1 MKDYSNYHSNSSEK
15 IRNDAKV
22 VASATFRGLESENAL
37 INGDIET
44 VVYIYDKYSG
54 TESLKYLIDENEWL
68 TYGDVVH
75 RSNGEKWLVRTYEK
89 DNPLFKQWVAKMC
102 QYTLKWYDENSL
114 LHEYPC
120 ILEYNTKSNF
130 GEKGDR
136 VMVLPDGRRQVVLR
150 KDENTMKI
158 SRAKRFVI
166 GHEVFEVIDN
176 DFVSDI
182 GLVNL
187 SLQSKQSNPARDN
200 IELGIADYYYHQ
212 HKHELSIPYDNNSV
226 TVNLNQPFQLD
237 IRASKDGQAV
247 SINETILSST
257 NEDIGVVDEN
267 GLFTPLQVGTV
278 DIVAEYMG
286 ITKTITVEVVDSG
299 NNGNNLTIQIE
310 GNIQPYFEI
319 KNNQQKIYTVKVFS
333 GETVVDIPVEFE
345 LFSDDKISS
354 TTMASITQF
363 DNTSCTIKNNKA
375 STGHVQLKVS
385 LQDDPSIINWFKIQ
399 MKPLF

>member
-166 GHEVFEVIDN
+166 GREVFEVIDN

-187 SLQSKQSNPARDN
+187 SLQSTQTNPARDN

-212 HKHELSIPYDNNSV
+212 HKYELSIPYDNNSL
-226 TVNLNQPFQLD
+226 TVSINQPFQLD

-247 SINETILSST
+247 SINEIILSST
-257 NEDIGVVDEN
+257 DEEIGNIDKN
-267 GLFTPLQVGTV
+267 GLFTPLQVGVV
-278 DIVAEYMG
+278 DVVAEYMG
-286 ITKTITVEVVDSG
+286 ITKSVKIVVDNIYMDNYTVEILGGDSINLGQSKEFSVVIK
-299 NNGNNLTIQIE
+299 NNGN
-310 GNIQPYFEI
+310 
-319 KNNQQKIYTVKVFS
+319 TVS
-333 GETVVDIPVEFE
+333 ET
-345 LFSDDKISS
+345 
-354 TTMASITQF
+354 F
-363 DNTSCTIKNNKA
+363 D
-375 STGHVQLKVS
+375 VS
-385 LQDDPSIINWFKIQ
+385 LFADDGINHTVLATIIKVDTYGFTLKANSNSKIGFIRI
-399 MKPLF
+399 KINSTNNLFETEFRIRVKSLL